1 MISIRSWP
9 RRADRGS
16 SRSAAAAEARGLP
29 DSRSLFFNASAYRYD
44 LVSLFT
50 HLAAVATAHI
60 DRAQL
65 FQTAASLGYGASPFF
80 GQVLALVRG
89 LSYDF
94 AHACHRVSSMAR
106 EETIRAIL
114 LRFGNSLA
122 SGESESAFLQRELR
136 VLTDDYV
143 NEYERDLESLRKWTD
158 AFVALEAAAIMI
170 VLVAVV
176 SNMIYQ
182 LGNLFLLLTEGCVM
196 AVGALGAWL
205 IWRVAPYDPMLQ
217 RLSGAASSQLL
228 LQAMKLVLLPA
239 SLVAG
244 ITLYLVTGHFGMA
257 ISAAAILLAPTGIYT
272 MLQERKVNDR
282 DRDIADFV
290 RSLGSVT
297 AARGTTVTDSLKHV
311 DRRSIGSLEPELK
324 RLLQRLE
331 AGVDTGR
338 AWARFVAETGSDL
351 VRRVVDAFWDAVRLG
366 GDPALAGSLAADL
379 GLQAYLLR
387 SKRKLVAST
396 FHFVIVP
403 LHGVLVALLLFVNE
417 IVASFN
423 TKLLQAQ
430 SVLSSGMPSGVR
442 PQDLG
447 IPSGLAFQQV
457 DTHMLQTT
465 AVIVALGLTV
475 VNTWTAQAAA
485 GGSKLKLALF
495 GSLNMF
501 ATGIALVIM
510 PLVGHVLFAI
520 GFETP

>member
-9 RRADRGS
+9 RRADRAS
-16 SRSAAAAEARGLP
+16 SRLAAAPALP
-29 DSRSLFFNASAYRYD
+29 NSRSLLFDASAYRYD

-50 HLAAVATAHI
+50 HLAAVATAHVN
-60 DRAQL
+60 RAQL
-65 FQTAASLGYGASPFF
+65 FQTAASLGYRASPFF

-94 AHACHRVSSMAR
+94 AHACHRVSSMAS

-122 SGESESAFLQRELR
+122 SGEPEAAFLQRELR
-136 VLTDDYV
+136 VLTDDYI

-182 LGNLFLLLTEGCVM
+182 LGNIFLVTTEVAVM
-196 AVGALGAWL
+196 GVGVLGAWL
-205 IWRVAPYDPMLQ
+205 IWRVAPSDPMMH
-217 RLSGAASSQLL
+217 RLTDASRAQLL
-228 LQAMKLVLLPA
+228 LQAMKRVFLPV

-244 ITLYLVTGHFGMA
+244 IALYLVTHNFGMA
-257 ISAAAILLAPTGIYT
+257 ITAAAILLAPTGVYAF
-272 MLQERKVNDR
+272 LQERKVNDR

-297 AARGTTVTDSLKHV
+297 AARGTTVTDSLKHM
-311 DRRSIGSLEPELK
+311 DRRSIGSLEPELR

-331 AGVDTGR
+331 AGVETGR

-351 VRRVVDAFWDAVRLG
+351 VRRVVGAFWEAVSLG
-366 GDPALAGSLAADL
+366 GDPARAASLAADL
-379 GLQAYLLR
+379 GLQVYLLR
-387 SKRKLVAST
+387 SKRRLVSST
-396 FHFVIVP
+396 FHFVIIP

-417 IVASFN
+417 VVANFN
-423 TKLLQAQ
+423 TQLLRAQ
-430 SVLSSGMPSGVR
+430 STLFTEAPSGIR

-447 IPSGLAFQQV
+447 IPSGLAFQEV
-457 DTHMLQTT
+457 DSRLLQTT
-465 AVIVALGLTV
+465 AVIIALGLTAI
-475 VNTWTAQAAA
+475 NTWTGQAAA

-495 GSLNMF
+495 GSLNLG
-501 ATGIALVIM
+501 ATGLALVVM
-510 PLVGHVLFAI
+510 PLMGKVLFAI
-520 GFETP
+520 SLTP

>member
-16 SRSAAAAEARGLP
+16 SRSAAVEARALP

-44 LVSLFT
+44 MVSLFT

-65 FQTAASLGYGASPFF
+65 FQTAASLGYRASPFF
-80 GQVLALVRG
+80 GQVLSLVRG

-94 AHACHRVSSMAR
+94 AHACHRVSSMAK
-106 EETIRAIL
+106 EETVRGIL

-122 SGESESAFLQRELR
+122 SGEAESAFLQRELR
-136 VLTDDYV
+136 VLTEEYV

-217 RLSGAASSQLL
+217 RLGHVASRQLML
-228 LQAMKLVLLPA
+228 LHRMSLIFLPA
-239 SLVAG
+239 SPVAG
-244 ITLYLVTGHFGMA
+244 IALYLVTRHFGMA
-257 ISAAAILLAPTGIYT
+257 ITAAAILLAPTGIYT

-366 GDPALAGSLAADL
+366 GDPARAGSLAADL

-387 SKRKLVAST
+387 AKRKLVAST

-423 TKLLQAQ
+423 TRLLQAQ
-430 SVLSSGMPSGVR
+430 SVLSSGTPSSVR

-465 AVIVALGLTV
+465 AVIVALGLTA

-510 PLVGHVLFAI
+510 PLLGHVLFAI

>member
-9 RRADRGS
+9 RRVGKAS
-16 SRSAAAAEARGLP
+16 SRAEGAARSQALP
-29 DSRSLFFNASAYRYD
+29 NSRSLLFNASAYRYD

-50 HLAAVATAHI
+50 HLAAVATANVTR
-60 DRAQL
+60 DQL
-65 FQTAASLGYGASPFF
+65 FQIAASLGYRASPFF

-94 AHACHRVSSMAR
+94 AHACHRISSRAS

-122 SGESESAFLQRELR
+122 SGEPEAAFLHRELR
-136 VLTDDYV
+136 VITDDYV

-176 SNMIYQ
+176 SNMIYH
-182 LGNLFLLLTEGCVM
+182 LGNFFLVATEMIVLV
-196 AVGALGAWL
+196 VGLLGAWL
-205 IWRVAPYDPMLQ
+205 IWRVAPADPMLQ
-217 RLSGAASSQLL
+217 KLSDATHSQKLL
-228 LQAMKLVLLPA
+228 RSMATVFLPA
-239 SLVAG
+239 AVIGG
-244 ITLYLVTGHFGMA
+244 IAVYVVTQHFGMA
-257 ISAAAILLAPTGIYT
+257 ITAAAIMLAPPGLYT
-272 MLQERKVNDR
+272 FLEERKVNDR

-331 AGVDTGR
+331 AGVETGR
-338 AWARFVAETGSDL
+338 AWARFVAETSSDL
-351 VRRVVDAFWDAVRLG
+351 VKRVVGAFWDAVRLG
-366 GDPALAGSLAADL
+366 GDPARAGSLAADL
-379 GLQAYLLR
+379 GLQTYLLR
-387 SKRKLVAST
+387 SKRRLVAST
-396 FHFVIVP
+396 FHFMIVP

-417 IVASFN
+417 VVARFN
-423 TKLLQAQ
+423 AQLVRAQATLT
-430 SVLSSGMPSGVR
+430 SDVPTGIR

-447 IPSGLAFQQV
+447 IPTGLAFQEM
-457 DTHMLQTT
+457 DAKLLQTT
-465 AVIVALGLTV
+465 AVIVAVGLTV
-475 VNTWTAQAAA
+475 INTWTSQAAA

-495 GSLNMF
+495 ASLNLA
-501 ATGIALVIM
+501 ATGLALVIM
-510 PLVGHVLFAI
+510 PLLGQLLFAL
-520 GFETP
+520 GLPTP